1 MKKLLFVIIALAI
14 AIPSMAQTPKFH
26 NDYYDCRMAA
36 YAKMPIPEN
45 AMIWIGDS
53 IVEQAWWESLIKEKD
68 LVNRGIGGDNTYG
81 MLHRLPLYLE
91 SSPRKIFIF
100 AGINDIS
107 ANYPVDDI
115 FANFVAMVKMIQE
128 KAPECEIFIQSP
140 ITPNTDVLA
149 YAYIKNKQAKVQ
161 ELNTRL
167 EQMCKNMGVTW
178 VDIRPVLHNEKGEI
192 KEEYTKDGIHLYPA
206 AYEAWVDY
214 LKKMKYVRR

>member
-1 MKKLLFVIIALAI
+1 MKKLLFLTIALAI

-53 IVEQAWWESLIKEKD
+53 IVEQAWWESLIKEKN

-107 ANYPVDDI
+107 ANYPVDDV

-140 ITPNTDVLA
+140 ITPNNDVLA

-167 EQMCKNMGVTW
+167 EQMCKDMGVTW

>member
-14 AIPSMAQTPKFH
+14 AIPSMAQAPKFH

-53 IVEQAWWESLIKEKD
+53 IVEQAWWESLIKEKN

-107 ANYPVDDI
+107 ANYPVDDV

-140 ITPNTDVLA
+140 ITPNNDVLA

-167 EQMCKNMGVTW
+167 EQMCKDMGVTW

>member
-1 MKKLLFVIIALAI
+1 MKKLLFSIIALAI

-140 ITPNTDVLA
+140 ITPNNDVLA
-149 YAYIKNKQAKVQ
+149 YAYIKNKQDKVQ

-167 EQMCKNMGVTW
+167 EQMCKDMGVTW

>member
-1 MKKLLFVIIALAI
+1 MKKLLFSIIALAI

-140 ITPNTDVLA
+140 ITPNNDVLA
-149 YAYIKNKQAKVQ
+149 YAYIKNKQDKVQ

>member
-1 MKKLLFVIIALAI
+1 MKKLLFSIIALAI

-53 IVEQAWWESLIKEKD
+53 IVEQAWWESLIKEKN

-140 ITPNTDVLA
+140 ITPNNDVLA
-149 YAYIKNKQAKVQ
+149 YAYIKNKQDKVQ

-167 EQMCKNMGVTW
+167 EQMCKDMGVTW

-206 AYEAWVDY
+206 AYEAWVDL
-214 LKKMKYVRR
+214 LKQKKHIRR

>member
-1 MKKLLFVIIALAI
+1 MKKLLFIAIALLT

-36 YAKMPIPEN
+36 YAKMPIPKN

-53 IVEQAWWESLIKEKD
+53 IVEQAWWESLTKEKD
-68 LVNRGIGGDNTYG
+68 FVNRGIGGDNTYG

-91 SSPRKIFIF
+91 ASPRKIFIF

-107 ANYPVDDI
+107 ANYPIDDVY
-115 FANFVAMVKMIQE
+115 ANFVAMVKMIQE

-140 ITPNTDVLA
+140 ITPNNDVLA
-149 YAYIKNKQAKVQ
+149 YAYVKNKQDKVT

-167 EQMCKNMGVTW
+167 EQMCHQMGVTW

-214 LKKMKYVRR
+214 LKKMKYLRK

>member
-1 MKKLLFVIIALAI
+1 MKKLLFSIIALAI

-53 IVEQAWWESLIKEKD
+53 IVEQAWWESLIKEKN

-107 ANYPVDDI
+107 ANYPIDDI

-140 ITPNTDVLA
+140 ITPNNDVLA
-149 YAYIKNKQAKVQ
+149 YAYIKNKQDKVQ

-167 EQMCKNMGVTW
+167 EQMCKDMGVTW

-214 LKKMKYVRR
+214 LKKMKYIRR

>member
-1 MKKLLFVIIALAI
+1 MKKLLFSIIALAI

-140 ITPNTDVLA
+140 ITPNNDVLA
-149 YAYIKNKQAKVQ
+149 YAYIKNKQDKVQ

-206 AYEAWVDY
+206 AYEAWVDL
-214 LKKMKYVRR
+214 LKQKKYIRR

>member
-14 AIPSMAQTPKFH
+14 AIPAMAQTPKFH

-53 IVEQAWWESLIKEKD
+53 IVEQAWWESLIKEKN

-81 MLHRLPLYLE
+81 MLHRLPLYLD

-107 ANYPVDDI
+107 ANYPVDDV

-140 ITPNTDVLA
+140 ITPNNDVLA

-167 EQMCKNMGVTW
+167 EQMCKDMGVTW

>member
-1 MKKLLFVIIALAI
+1 MKKLLFSIIALAI

-53 IVEQAWWESLIKEKD
+53 IVEQAWWESLIKEKN

-107 ANYPVDDI
+107 ANYPVDDV

-140 ITPNTDVLA
+140 ITPNNDVLA
-149 YAYIKNKQAKVQ
+149 YAYIKNKQDKVQ

-167 EQMCKNMGVTW
+167 EQMCKDMGVTW

-206 AYEAWVDY
+206 AYEAWVDL
-214 LKKMKYVRR
+214 LKQKKHIRR

>member
-1 MKKLLFVIIALAI
+1 MKKLLFSIIALAI

-140 ITPNTDVLA
+140 ITPNNDVLA

-206 AYEAWVDY
+206 AYEAWVDL
-214 LKKMKYVRR
+214 LKQKKYIRR

>member
-1 MKKLLFVIIALAI
+1 MKKLLFSIFALAI

-53 IVEQAWWESLIKEKD
+53 IVEQAWWESLIKEKN

-140 ITPNTDVLA
+140 ITPNNDVLA
-149 YAYIKNKQAKVQ
+149 YAYIKNKQTKVQ

-167 EQMCKNMGVTW
+167 EQMCKDMGVTW

>member
-1 MKKLLFVIIALAI
+1 MKKLLFSIIALAI

-140 ITPNTDVLA
+140 ITPNNDVLA

-167 EQMCKNMGVTW
+167 EQMCKDMGVTW

>member
-1 MKKLLFVIIALAI
+1 MKKLLFSIIAFAI

-140 ITPNTDVLA
+140 ITPNNDVLA
-149 YAYIKNKQAKVQ
+149 YAYIKNKQDKVQ

-167 EQMCKNMGVTW
+167 EQMCKDMGVTW

-206 AYEAWVDY
+206 AYEAWVDL
-214 LKKMKYVRR
+214 LKQKKHIRR